1 MFLYPALTLGFLF
14 VAMPLLVHLINML
27 RHRRQR
33 WAAMDFLLASYR
45 KQKKWIRLRQLL
57 LLLSR
62 LAVAAVLI
70 ALLCG
75 WTGGGQIL
83 GSIGGITTH
92 HVVVLDDSY
101 SMGDRSIGPNSRRTI
116 TSNPDGSDANVD
128 ATTAYGR
135 SLQALQDLT
144 RRLAASD
151 GNHQLTVMR
160 ASRAAMATRGGSE
173 SGDAAADLAS
183 QTIMSDATLVNRVM
197 ATTASPIRT
206 DLVPALDLAT
216 ELVNSTPADAKFL
229 YIASD
234 FRERDWGNPERL
246 AESLRKL
253 SGEVK
258 IRMIDCAAQPA
269 SNLAITDLSPAQDVW
284 VAGVPVV
291 VTATIRNYGKTAA
304 EDVPLTTRVIRY
316 AADRQNPDPTL
327 ALSGEIETQ
336 PAQVIDSIPAGGE
349 ITQSFQVFIPAE
361 GTHAIEVSLPED
373 ALAIDNSRTCTLP
386 LSNSEKVLVID
397 GSADDR
403 GGYHIASVLN
413 PGSQVQT
420 GAIPDR
426 QPPSFL
432 RSATL
437 ETFAPY
443 RAVYLVDVPEIGEN
457 AADALSEY
465 VRRGGGLALF
475 VGAETNVPSY
485 NQILYSPKRN
495 LLPGELGKAK
505 ALELSDDSNTADLQF
520 GDPSS
525 LVAPL
530 TVAGEAAFALV
541 NVARSWTL
549 EQENPS
555 ADNSTSDEATTDEP
569 NAERPRVRNVLLR
582 RDGEPFVTK
591 HNVGEGSVVTVLS
604 GLDGRW
610 TNWSGDP
617 TFVVFL
623 LQTNALLWS
632 GAAPDT
638 QRFIDSSLVKRLPV
652 EQYTDQVTYIPANN
666 EPPRIPIELAS
677 TLVEPDS
684 AADEPVYVVDVSPDE
699 MVIDGDASVA
709 EILHPGISEW
719 ALTRIDGSGQILP
732 VASVIRIGEGELER
746 ADAAAIQQQLL
757 PLQITFMKSSAW
769 SDENQATG
777 SSTLT
782 LLLLGLLGL
791 ILAAE
796 QLLAYWASY
805 HASAG
810 NSEPRVR
817 ATLGASR

>member
-1 MFLYPALTLGFLF
+1 
-14 VAMPLLVHLINML
+14 MPLLVHLINML

-75 WTGGGQIL
+75 WTGGGQML

-116 TSNPDGSDANVD
+116 TSNPDGSNAEVD

-183 QTIMSDATLVNRVM
+183 QTIMSEATLVNRVM
-197 ATTASPIRT
+197 ATSASPIRT

-216 ELVNSTPADAKFL
+216 ELVNATPADAKFL

-269 SNLAITDLSPAQDVW
+269 SNLAVTDLSPTQDVW

-316 AADRQNPDPTL
+316 ASDRQNPDPTL

-336 PAQVIDSIPAGGE
+336 PTQVIDSIPVGGE
-349 ITQSFQVFIPAE
+349 ITQSFQVFIPEE

-397 GSADDR
+397 GSVDDR

-443 RAVYLVDVPEIGEN
+443 RAIYLVDVPEIGEN
-457 AADALSEY
+457 AADALNEY
-465 VRRGGGLALF
+465 VKRGGGLALF
-475 VGAETNVPSY
+475 IGADTNVASY

-495 LLPGELGKAK
+495 LLPGALTEAK
-505 ALELSDDSNTADLQF
+505 ALERSTDRNTADLQF
-520 GDPSS
+520 GDSSS

-530 TVAGEAAFALV
+530 EVAGEAAFALV

-549 EQENPS
+549 AQDATT
-555 ADNSTSDEATTDEP
+555 ADGSTSEEP
-569 NAERPRVRNVLLR
+569 NTERPRVRDVLIR

-591 HNVGEGSVVTVLS
+591 HNVGEGSIVTVLS

-638 QRFIDSSLVKRLPV
+638 QRFVDSGLLKRLPV
-652 EQYTDQVTYIPANN
+652 ELYTDQVTYIPAND

-719 ALTRIDGSGQILP
+719 ALTRIDGSGQVLP

-769 SDENQATG
+769 NNENQATG
-777 SSTLT
+777 SSTIT

-805 HASAG
+805 HASSG

-817 ATLGASR
+817 ANLGASR

>member
-62 LAVAAVLI
+62 LAVAALLI

-101 SMGDRSIGPNSRRTI
+101 SMGDRSIGPNSRRNI
-116 TSNPDGSDANVD
+116 SSPDSSDVEID

-160 ASRAAMATRGGSE
+160 ASRAAMVTRGGSE

-183 QTIMSDATLVNRVM
+183 QTIMSDAKLVNRVM

-216 ELVNSTPADAKFL
+216 ELVNTTPAEAKFL

-253 SGEVK
+253 TGDVK

-269 SNLAITDLSPAQDVW
+269 NNLAITDLSPTQDVW

-291 VTATIRNYGKTAA
+291 VSATVRNYGSTVAK
-304 EDVPLTTRVIRY
+304 DVPLTTRVIRY
-316 AADRQNPDPTL
+316 ATDRQNADPTL

-336 PAQVIDSIPAGGE
+336 PTQVISSIPAGGE
-349 ITQSFQVFIPAE
+349 VTQSFQVFIPEE
-361 GTHAIEVSLPED
+361 GTHAVEVSLPED
-373 ALAIDNSRTCTLP
+373 ALPIDNSRTCTLP
-386 LSNSEKVLVID
+386 LSSSEKVLVID
-397 GSADDR
+397 GSVDDR

-413 PGSQVQT
+413 PGSQVET

-443 RAVYLVDVPEIGEN
+443 RAVYLVDLPEIGEN
-457 AADALSEY
+457 AAKALEEY
-465 VRRGGGLALF
+465 VKRGGGLALF
-475 VGAETNVPSY
+475 IGADTNVTNY
-485 NQILYSPKRN
+485 NQTLYTPTRS
-495 LLPGELGKAK
+495 LLPGVLGEAK
-505 ALELSDDSNTADLQF
+505 SLELSPDTNTADLQF
-520 GDPSS
+520 GEPSP

-530 TVAGEAAFALV
+530 AVAGEAAFALV
-541 NVARSWTL
+541 NIARSWTL
-549 EQENPS
+549 EEEKRGTNL
-555 ADNSTSDEATTDEP
+555 ATDDEP
-569 NAERPRVRNVLLR
+569 TVDRPRIRNVLVR

-591 HNVGEGSVVTVLS
+591 HDVGEGSVVTVLS
-604 GLDGRW
+604 GLDGSW

-617 TFVVFL
+617 TFVVFM

-638 QRFIDSSLVKRLPV
+638 QRYVDSSLVKRLPV
-652 EQYTDQVTYIPANN
+652 DQYSDQVSYIPAND
-666 EPPRIPIELAS
+666 EPPRIPIELAT
-677 TLVEPDS
+677 TLVEPE
-684 AADEPVYVVDVSPDE
+684 AVADEPVYVVDVSPDE
-699 MVIDGDASVA
+699 MVIDGDGSVT
-709 EILHPGISEW
+709 EVLHPGISEW
-719 ALTRIDGSGQILP
+719 ALTRTDGSGQILP
-732 VASVIRIGEGELER
+732 VASVIRVGEGELER
-746 ADAAAIQQQLL
+746 ADAAAIQQQML
-757 PLQITFMKSSAW
+757 PLQITFISSSAW
-769 SDENQATG
+769 SDDNQATG

-805 HASAG
+805 HASPGQA
-810 NSEPRVR
+810 EPRGR
-817 ATLGASR
+817 TSLGASR

>member
-1 MFLYPALTLGFLF
+1 
-14 VAMPLLVHLINML
+14 
-27 RHRRQR
+27 
-33 WAAMDFLLASYR
+33 MDFLLASYR

-83 GSIGGITTH
+83 GSLGGITTH

-101 SMGDRSIGPNSRRTI
+101 SMGDKSIGPNSRRTI
-116 TSNPDGSDANVD
+116 SSNPANTEVAVDAN
-128 ATTAYGR
+128 TAYGR

-183 QTIMSDATLVNRVM
+183 QTIMSDASLVNRVM

-216 ELVNSTPADAKFL
+216 ELVNATPADARYL

-234 FRERDWGNPERL
+234 FRERDWGSPERL

-253 SGEVK
+253 SGDVT
-258 IRMIDCAAQPA
+258 IRMIDCAAPPA
-269 SNLAITDLSPAQDVW
+269 DNLAITDLTPTQDVW

-291 VTATIRNYGKTAA
+291 VTATIRNYGKTDAK
-304 EDVPLTTRVIRY
+304 DVPLTTRVIRY
-316 AADRQNPDPTL
+316 ATDRQTPDPTL

-336 PAQVIDSIPAGGE
+336 PTQVVDSIPAGGE
-349 ITQSFQVFIPAE
+349 ITQSFQVFIPQE
-361 GTHAIEVSLPED
+361 GTHAIEVTLPED
-373 ALAIDNSRTCTLP
+373 ALPIDNSRTCTLP

-403 GGYHIASVLN
+403 GGYHVASVLN
-413 PGSQVQT
+413 PGSQVET

-426 QPPSFL
+426 QPTSFL

-437 ETFAPY
+437 ETFSPY

-465 VRRGGGLALF
+465 VKRGGGLGLF
-475 VGAETNVPSY
+475 IGAETNVENY
-485 NQILYSPKRN
+485 NQTLYSLERN
-495 LLPGELGKAK
+495 LLPGVLGRAK
-505 ALELSDDSNTADLQF
+505 PLELSPDNNTADLLF
-520 GDPSS
+520 GDPSP

-549 EQENPS
+549 EEQSPTDGGETEVEGT
-555 ADNSTSDEATTDEP
+555 AD
-569 NAERPRVRNVLLR
+569 RPRIRNVLLR

-610 TNWSGDP
+610 TNWPGDP
-617 TFVVFL
+617 TFVVFM

-652 EQYTDQVTYIPANN
+652 EQYTDQVTYLPANN
-666 EPPRIPIELAS
+666 EPPRIPIELA
-677 TLVEPDS
+677 TRLVEPES
-684 AADEPVYVVDVSPDE
+684 AADEPVYLVNISPDE
-699 MVIDGDASVA
+699 MVIDGDPSVT
-709 EILHPGISEW
+709 EMLHPGISEW
-719 ALTRIDGSGQILP
+719 ALTRTDGSGQLLP

-757 PLQITFMKSSAW
+757 PLQITFMKSSVW

-782 LLLLGLLGL
+782 LLMLALLGL

-805 HASAG
+805 HASSG
-810 NSEPRVR
+810 TSEPRVR